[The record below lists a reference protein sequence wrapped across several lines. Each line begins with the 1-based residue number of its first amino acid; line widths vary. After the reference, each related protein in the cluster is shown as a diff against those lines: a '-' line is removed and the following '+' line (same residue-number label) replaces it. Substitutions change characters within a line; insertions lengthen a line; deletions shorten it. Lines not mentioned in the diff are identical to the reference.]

1 MPLMQYRAVD
11 ERGRVS
17 RGRLEAADLGHLEL
31 RLTRM
36 GLELIGGAEA
46 VRRPGARGLRVGRR
60 ELIHFCFQ
68 LEQLLSAGV
77 PVLDALADLG
87 DSAATARL
95 RVLVGVMAESI
106 ESGRTLSEAM
116 EELPQVFDAVFVG
129 LLRAGE
135 SSGEVEAVL
144 RSVSASLKWQDEQA
158 AKVRKLLAYPL
169 LAGGVML
176 AVMVFLMT
184 GLVPQLVAFIAM
196 MGQELPA
203 HTRALIATSDVLVRY
218 WYFVV
223 FVPPALIVACA
234 VLARASPALRLAI
247 DALALRIWGVG
258 PLLEKVILAR
268 LAKCFALM
276 YASGI
281 TVPECTRLCEGV
293 VGNEAV
299 AKATRRAGRRI
310 AEGASISDGFE
321 HSGLFPPLVLRM
333 LRVGESTGALDRALR
348 NVAYFYERDVQ
359 EAVERLHTVIGPTI
373 TLVLGAV
380 LFWIIV
386 SVLGPIYGTITSI
399 EL

>member
-11 ERGRVS
+11 EEGRVS

-31 RLTRM
+31 RLSRM

-46 VRRPGARGLRVGRR
+46 ARRPGARGLRVRRR

-87 DSAATARL
+87 DGAASPRR
-95 RVLVGVMAESI
+95 RVLAGVMAESI
-106 ESGRTLSEAM
+106 ESGRTLSGAM

-144 RSVSASLKWQDEQA
+144 RNVTASLKWQDEQA

-169 LAGGVML
+169 LAGGVMV

-203 HTRALIATSDVLVRY
+203 HTRALIAASDFLVRY

-223 FVPPALIVACA
+223 FAPPALVVACA
-234 VLARASPALRLAI
+234 VLARTSPALRLGI
-247 DALALRIWGVG
+247 DALALRVWGIG
-258 PLLEKVILAR
+258 PLLKKVILAR

-281 TVPECTRLCEGV
+281 TVPECMRICEGV
-293 VGNEAV
+293 AGNAAV
-299 AKATRRAGRRI
+299 ARATRRAGRRI
-310 AEGASISDGFE
+310 AEGAGISDGFE

-333 LRVGESTGALDRALR
+333 LRVGESTGALDGALR

-359 EAVERLHTVIGPTI
+359 EAVDRLHTLVGPAM
-373 TLVLGAV
+373 TLVLGAL

-386 SVLGPIYGTITSI
+386 SVLGPIYGTITGI